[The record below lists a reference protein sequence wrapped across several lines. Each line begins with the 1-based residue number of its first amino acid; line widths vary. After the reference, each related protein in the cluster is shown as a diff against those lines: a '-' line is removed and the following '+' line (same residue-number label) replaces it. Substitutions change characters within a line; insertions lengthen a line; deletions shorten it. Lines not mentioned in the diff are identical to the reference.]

1 MNAQPPLQVRHATHP
16 AQVPGFDTAALR
28 SHYLVDDLFTPDAI
42 TAVLTHHDRIV
53 LAGAH
58 PAGGPLTLG
67 TWPELRSEYFLER
80 REAGI
85 VNVGGPGTVTA
96 DGTKYELTTGACLYV
111 GRGVREVIFDGPD
124 AAFYVFSAPAHTD
137 FPTTQVNPGEGNR
150 LELGDQQTANRR
162 TIDQYIHADGVR
174 SCQIVLGV
182 TTLHPGSTWNT
193 MPAHTHDR
201 RTECYLYFG
210 LPETGKI
217 VTIASLLSFQGG
229 VTVPAYTASKH
240 AVAGLTRALANEWG
254 PAGVQVNAIAPG
266 YITTDNTTDL
276 RADPV
281 REAAIRD
288 RIPAGRWG
296 RPEDVVGAA
305 VFLASAA
312 ADYVN
317 GHVLAVDGG
326 WLAR

>member
-1 MNAQPPLQVRHATHP
+1 MTAQPPLQVRHATHP

-28 SHYLVDDLFTPDAI
+28 SHYLVDDLFTPDTI

-58 PAGGPLTLG
+58 PANGPLTLG

-85 VNVGGPGTVTA
+85 VNVGGPGTVSA

-111 GRGVREVIFDGPD
+111 GRGVREVVFDGSD
-124 AAFYVFSAPAHTD
+124 AAFYLFSAPAHTD
-137 FPTTQVNPGEGNR
+137 FPTTLVNPGEGNR
-150 LELGDQQTANRR
+150 LELGDQKTANRR
-162 TIDQYIHADGVR
+162 TIDQYIHTDGVR

-210 LPETGKI
+210 LPETERI
-217 VTIASLLSFQGG
+217 VHLLGEPDETRHLLVADRQAVISPSWSIHSGSGTSSYSFVWAMAGENQAFGDMDG
-229 VTVPAYTASKH
+229 VDV
-240 AVAGLTRALANEWG
+240 R
-254 PAGVQVNAIAPG
+254 
-266 YITTDNTTDL
+266 DL
-276 RADPV
+276 R
-281 REAAIRD
+281 
-288 RIPAGRWG
+288 
-296 RPEDVVGAA
+296 
-305 VFLASAA
+305 
-312 ADYVN
+312 
-317 GHVLAVDGG
+317 
-326 WLAR
+326 